1 MYHYTDGGLKNVWLA
16 NGFKLHK
23 TAYGEAVAVEDGD
36 GLTKAIALALT
47 KKKSKLTGVEYR
59 FMRQAMLMSQEALGK
74 MLGVTSQAVAIWEKT
89 GRVTKLADTSLRLIY
104 TAFANG
110 DEKVKNIVTAIN
122 ETERFMLIMR
132 ETPKGWT
139 ASKTTD
145 ESQISA

>member
-59 FMRQAMLMSQEALGK
+59 FMRQAMLMSQEALGN

-139 ASKTTD
+139 SSKTTD
-145 ESQISA
+145 ESQIAA

>member
-47 KKKSKLTGVEYR
+47 KKTSKLTGVEYR

-145 ESQISA
+145 ESQITA

>member
-145 ESQISA
+145 ESLLTA

>member
-139 ASKTTD
+139 ALKTTD
-145 ESQISA
+145 ESKLTA

>member
-36 GLTKAIALALT
+36 GLTRAIALALT

-59 FMRQAMLMSQEALGK
+59 FMRQAMLMSQEALGN

-139 ASKTTD
+139 SSKTTD
-145 ESQISA
+145 ESQIAA